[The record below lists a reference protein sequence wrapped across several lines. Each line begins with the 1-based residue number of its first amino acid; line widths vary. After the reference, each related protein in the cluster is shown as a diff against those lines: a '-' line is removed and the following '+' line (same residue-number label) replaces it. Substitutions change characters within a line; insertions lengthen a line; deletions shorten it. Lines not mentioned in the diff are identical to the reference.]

1 MAALPLTVGGCPHE
15 GTHLSFLK
23 MAVATPVNSDSESE
37 LNNTCKQ
44 SSSSDA
50 FSGVGVADGPA
61 FSRWVLFTEAASAAG
76 SSPPLFWMSP
86 KGAAGTTG
94 VVEAGTAAT
103 EAARG

>member
-1 MAALPLTVGGCPHE
+1 
-15 GTHLSFLK
+15 
-23 MAVATPVNSDSESE
+23 
-37 LNNTCKQ
+37 
-44 SSSSDA
+44 
-50 FSGVGVADGPA
+50 
-61 FSRWVLFTEAASAAG
+61 VLFTEAASAAG